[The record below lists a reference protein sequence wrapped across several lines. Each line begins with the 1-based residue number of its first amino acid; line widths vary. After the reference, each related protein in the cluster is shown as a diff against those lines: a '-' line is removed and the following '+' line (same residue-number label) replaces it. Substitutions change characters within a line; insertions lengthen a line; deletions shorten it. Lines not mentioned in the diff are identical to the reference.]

1 MQKHKHYQELR
12 AFADGWKVEFAY
24 PDYPNDWYQ
33 TFSPDFVQSLLFRI
47 VPDTEGW
54 LPWYGGYEAP
64 IEGPVD
70 VVFWNGAKDLGGCK
84 NWRWEHGND
93 VDDIIK
99 YRPHKEKEEEKPAEP
114 VYEYLWVVKSAS
126 GCNFISTFFSTTI
139 EEAKQ
144 EWRQN
149 EIIDR
154 CEWSKRPR

>member
-1 MQKHKHYQELR
+1 MNTMQKHKHYQAIR
-12 AFADGWKVEFAY
+12 ALADGWKVEGS
-24 PDYPNDWYQ
+24 NDNKWWDRTDHPTLY
-33 TFSPDFVQSLLFRI
+33 TYSRA
-47 VPDTEGW
+47 VPDSEGW

-126 GCNFISTFFSTTI
+126 GRNFISTFFSTTI